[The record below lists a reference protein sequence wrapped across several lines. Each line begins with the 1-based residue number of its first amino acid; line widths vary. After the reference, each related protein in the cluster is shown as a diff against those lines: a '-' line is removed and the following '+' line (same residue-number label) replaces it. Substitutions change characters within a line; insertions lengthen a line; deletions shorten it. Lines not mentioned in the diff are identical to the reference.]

1 MAGTIE
7 RKCGAAAP
15 SGAAL
20 IAVML
25 AEPVRK
31 TGESSSSESSARR
44 AGHEKQMGEPD
55 HMPASIRYG
64 QNSGASASPSVDAP
78 QDASGILGVLHVVG
92 CCHLSGLLVQR

>member
-44 AGHEKQMGEPD
+44 AGHKKQMGEPD

-64 QNSGASASPSVDAP
+64 QNSGASASPPIAEL
-78 QDASGILGVLHVVG
+78 ALET
-92 CCHLSGLLVQR
+92 GLRDLTAFACLI